1 MPMANAQKEMLAI
14 IGILLFVSTSKQVTA
29 LRERNAAF
37 YIQARMLQE
46 LQRRS
51 RRLLAAE
58 RMVIR
63 MLRTRKQRPRLS
75 QKNKPRSSFAFRHL
89 QALA

>member
-1 MPMANAQKEMLAI
+1 MERRTVHLAMLTVRASATKEMLAI

-46 LQRRS
+46 LQ
-51 RRLLAAE
+51 
-58 RMVIR
+58 
-63 MLRTRKQRPRLS
+63 
-75 QKNKPRSSFAFRHL
+75 
-89 QALA
+89 